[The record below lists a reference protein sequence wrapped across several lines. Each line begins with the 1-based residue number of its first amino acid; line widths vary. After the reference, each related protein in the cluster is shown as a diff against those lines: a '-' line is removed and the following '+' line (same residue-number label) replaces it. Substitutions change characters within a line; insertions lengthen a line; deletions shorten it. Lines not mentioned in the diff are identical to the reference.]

1 MYTGKFCCSFFSL
14 FTRCYERRLS
24 SGSGRWSSCW
34 ASRVQVTASP
44 SLALQADTATEHDV
58 ICSPF
63 AQKRS
68 VPSSCHAPPI
78 SPHQRRASSFGAR
91 KLTLRDDA
99 FSQYIKILTQLKN
112 SASCTETVHENRGQK
127 TFTRTAI
134 LNTTRYFGCR
144 VSILS

>member
-1 MYTGKFCCSFFSL
+1 LLLVFFSL

-68 VPSSCHAPPI
+68 VPSSSHAPPI

-99 FSQYIKILTQLKN
+99 FSQYIKLSRSRKTPHPARRRCMKIAVRKRSLGRLYRIRHGILVVECLFYHN
-112 SASCTETVHENRGQK
+112 
-127 TFTRTAI
+127 
-134 LNTTRYFGCR
+134 Y
-144 VSILS
+144 